1 MYKCGGITTGRGGK
15 FHLNCISYIFSLAF
29 VYHMI
34 TLWTQIIAFIRKNW
48 IIDFYT
54 ISTISHLNVWVYFV
68 ITYIYFPLIQGYR
81 IEDIYILFIIFLF
94 LLRKKI
100 FDCLWI
106 SVADCSDLSPFCS
119 DWQQKG
125 ECTKNPAYMDDN
137 CKKACGKCSKSNHIF
152 ISCNQFIC
160 VRWLGYMEY
169 CFHIEMYL

>member
-1 MYKCGGITTGRGGK
+1 MYFLHFQSSFRLPHDYFMNTNYRIYKEKLNNRLLYDIYNKPSQCMGIC
-15 FHLNCISYIFSLAF
+15 HILNC
-29 VYHMI
+29 
-34 TLWTQIIAFIRKNW
+34 
-48 IIDFYT
+48 
-54 ISTISHLNVWVYFV
+54 FV
-68 ITYIYFPLIQGYR
+68 IIYKYFPLVQGYR